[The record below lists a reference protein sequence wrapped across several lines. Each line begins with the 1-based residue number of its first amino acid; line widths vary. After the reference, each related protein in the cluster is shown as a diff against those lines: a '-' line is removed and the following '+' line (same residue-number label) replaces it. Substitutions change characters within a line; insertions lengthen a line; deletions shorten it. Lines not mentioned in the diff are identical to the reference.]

1 MNFAQDA
8 IKEMS
13 ILYERAKQECE
24 KLIRELSSNEC
35 ETNDILHYLEF
46 EDFAF
51 DVGYSVAV
59 KLKKLRLARRRIKD
73 ELEPLQILTSML
85 DSQKLVEIQKRI
97 DTKISKRD
105 DRLYSPRVIM
115 SGLAEAVN
123 S

>member
-1 MNFAQDA
+1 MNLAQDA

-13 ILYERAKQECE
+13 ILYERAKHECE
-24 KLIRELSSNEC
+24 KLTRELSSNEC

-51 DVGYSVAV
+51 DVGYSTAV

-85 DSQKLVEIQKRI
+85 DSQELDKIQKRI
-97 DTKISKRD
+97 DAKISKQE
-105 DRLYSPRVIM
+105 DRHYTPRVIM
-115 SGLAEAVN
+115 GGLAEVVN